1 MHEPGLLLGRVGN
14 LCEAC
19 TAAGWRGGRRQ
30 QSWPCRPQER
40 EASERPAC
48 RRLKMGRGLVS
59 RPTRSALIT
68 FAAVASAMRLWQHG
82 GGLSPCSAGELYP
95 RVRCP
100 LLTTSKAGT
109 RNWNGISFVSW
120 AQFIGPTYGPDARSR
135 CMGLCWQWVLA
146 FGSETPQTPRTRP
159 ALRHIRDGS
168 SVCSIAS
175 ALLPAPLTGGGVAA
189 RSRARFLFRV
199 DRDHVEC
206 TCTSCV
212 RHTDTMTD

>member
-1 MHEPGLLLGRVGN
+1 MMGCCAVRCVSGAPRYAFGEQRSPAVPLFSARARVADVDGEVEALMHEPGLLLGRVGN

-19 TAAGWRGGRRQ
+19 TAAGWRGGRRR

-100 LLTTSKAGT
+100 LLTTSTGAGT

-120 AQFIGPTYGPDARSR
+120 AVYRAYTYDPDARLR

-168 SVCSIAS
+168 SVCS
-175 ALLPAPLTGGGVAA
+175 
-189 RSRARFLFRV
+189 R
-199 DRDHVEC
+199 
-206 TCTSCV
+206 
-212 RHTDTMTD
+212 